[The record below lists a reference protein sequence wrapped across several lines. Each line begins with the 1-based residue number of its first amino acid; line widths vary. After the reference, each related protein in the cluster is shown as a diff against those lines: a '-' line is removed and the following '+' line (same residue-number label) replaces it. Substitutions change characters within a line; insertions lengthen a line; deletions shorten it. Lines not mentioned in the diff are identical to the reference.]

1 MSYCLCVCE
10 VHKGVFT
17 YSSVSTCSCTFV
29 LPRPY
34 EAIAVQGFSQRLNVL
49 TNVLIGQGGGLRR
62 ARKSDTKFHF
72 LHLLSSLSPSLL
84 LALWH
89 QLNVT
94 WQENALPHGEE
105 TVEETEE
112 RSKRSTVRV
121 NKTVSIK
128 TAT

>member
-1 MSYCLCVCE
+1 MF
-10 VHKGVFT
+10 VHIRAATPLRGHRR
-17 YSSVSTCSCTFV
+17 SGI
-29 LPRPY
+29 LAAPERPD
-34 EAIAVQGFSQRLNVL
+34 ERFDWS
-49 TNVLIGQGGGLRR
+49 RR
-62 ARKSDTKFHF
+62 RSETSEEIRHKFHF